1 MRRRGFTGGDVQFV
15 TASAE
20 VRRGKGNNIVFN
32 KRDDNQ
38 AVSPPLTCAYLGSAA
53 KSLEY
58 LVSR

>member
-15 TASAE
+15 TASGE
-20 VRRGKGNNIVFN
+20 GRRGKGNIVF
-32 KRDDNQ
+32 KRDANQ
-38 AVSPPLTCAYLGSAA
+38 AVSPSLTCAYLGSAA

>member
-20 VRRGKGNNIVFN
+20 VRRGKGNIVF
-32 KRDDNQ
+32 KRDANQ
-38 AVSPPLTCAYLGSAA
+38 AVSPSLTCAYLGSAA